1 MDVVDDATLRDRM
14 VDRLLSGGG
23 CCARDRSPTALR
35 ARPPAPVPARRR
47 AGDRAYEDEA
57 IPTRWSTDG
66 RPTSSSSQ
74 PAIVAAMLEQLG
86 VRPGDRVLEIGS
98 GTGWNA
104 GAAGPAGRRGTAR

>member
-14 VDRLLSGGG
+14 VDRLLSAGVLPPGPV
-23 CCARDRSPTALR
+23 ADALR
-35 ARPPAPVPARRR
+35 SVPRHLFLPGVEPAA
-47 AGDRAYEDEA
+47 AYEDEA

-86 VRPGDRVLEIGS
+86 ARPGDRVL
-98 GTGWNA
+98 
-104 GAAGPAGRRGTAR
+104 